1 MHRTPVGGI
10 VRAVTAVAEAPVTRV
25 AVIGGGIS
33 GLAAA
38 HRLLSQAPA
47 GALQV
52 TVLEASDRFGGWV
65 RTDTFA
71 GRPVDFGPD
80 SLLVRAP
87 WAAEL
92 CRELGIEDELVAP
105 GSGSARLLV
114 GGKLKVLPAGILA
127 GLPGGPMPFVRSGL
141 LGPVGL
147 VRAGLDLVL
156 PGRTPEAD
164 ESIGSL
170 VRRRLGRQVL
180 DRVID
185 PLLGGVHAGRCD
197 DLSLAA
203 TAPQIAAAA
212 RADRSLLRGLRKTAP
227 PAPPAGVKPSPVFK
241 GPREGMQRIADE
253 LLAAV
258 QAAGAELQS
267 GQRVAAL
274 EHADRGRVRV
284 VLDGQPA
291 EAATAYDGIVLA
303 VPAPA
308 AAALLRPHAPNT
320 VGVLDDL
327 QYASVAQVALAYD
340 PAGLTGLP
348 DGTGFLVPRGE
359 RTLMTACTFLDQKWP
374 ERPRDADA
382 PYADAAVIK
391 CSTGR
396 IDDTR
401 FQTMSDDAVVA
412 AIHGELAAVL
422 GFPAGTTPLAS
433 RVHRVTAGL
442 PQYAPGHLQRID
454 ALEGDLIS
462 ALPRLALAGA
472 AYRGTSVPLC
482 IRQGRDAADVLL
494 WRVAAVATTARVQ
507 A

>member
-1 MHRTPVGGI
+1 M
-10 VRAVTAVAEAPVTRV
+10 RAACPLGNVTGVTAVTQAPATRV

-38 HRLLSQAPA
+38 HRLLSVAPP
-47 GALQV
+47 GAAEV

-65 RTDTFA
+65 RTQTFA

-87 WAAEL
+87 WAAQL

-105 GSGSARLLV
+105 GAGNARLLV
-114 GGKLKVLPAGILA
+114 GGRLKVLPSGILA

-156 PGRTPEAD
+156 PGSGPKGD
-164 ESIGSL
+164 ESIGHL

-180 DRVID
+180 NRVID

-227 PAPPAGVKPSPVFK
+227 PAPPAGSKPAPVFM
-241 GPREGMQRIADE
+241 GPRGGMQRIADA
-253 LLAAV
+253 LVSAV
-258 QAAGAELQS
+258 QDAGAVLES

-274 EHADRGRVRV
+274 EHAAGGRIRV
-284 VLDGQPA
+284 VLAGQDSA
-291 EAATAYDGIVLA
+291 EATEYDAVILA
-303 VPAPA
+303 VPAAPA
-308 AAALLRPHAPNT
+308 AKLLASHAPHS
-320 VGVLDDL
+320 VGALEQL

-340 PAGLTGLP
+340 PAVVAGVP

-359 RTLMTACTFLDQKWP
+359 GTLMTACTFLDQKWP
-374 ERPRDADA
+374 ERPRDASA
-382 PYADAAVIK
+382 PLAGAAVIK

-396 IDDTR
+396 IDDVR
-401 FQTMSDDAVVA
+401 FEGLSDDALVA
-412 AIHGELAAVL
+412 AIQGELTKIL
-422 GFPAGTTPLAS
+422 GLPAGATPLAS
-433 RVHRVTAGL
+433 HVHRVSEGL
-442 PQYAPGHLQRID
+442 PQYTPGHLDRIA
-454 ALEGDLIS
+454 ALEGELIS
-462 ALPRLALAGA
+462 AFPRLVVTGA
-472 AYRGTSVPLC
+472 AYRGTSVPHC
-482 IRQGRDAADVLL
+482 IRQGREAADALL
-494 WRVAAVATTARVQ
+494 RRGVGAKVRV
-507 A
+507 